1 MLWASI
7 LPVRNNTVRKKTE
20 VQNDL
25 TQTAELQAAVKP
37 PTATDRPTS
46 SPRTQNEREWMNG
59 WMNELMERRCDRV
72 MNGKEGKEENE
83 TSCAYLKET
92 RGHGS
97 AWHAVVGGHVA
108 HYGAGG
114 CCCTLGNRQREQ
126 VSTDITQP
134 WYNTNIT
141 PTLLWFWRD
150 MIYSALFGSPITI
163 WHQNTGFE
171 NLMLRFGLWVLCST
185 FICLDVLIH

>member
-1 MLWASI
+1 
-7 LPVRNNTVRKKTE
+7 
-20 VQNDL
+20 
-25 TQTAELQAAVKP
+25 
-37 PTATDRPTS
+37 
-46 SPRTQNEREWMNG
+46 
-59 WMNELMERRCDRV
+59 MERRCDRV

-126 VSTDITQP
+126 VSKDIRQP

-150 MIYSALFGSPITI
+150 MIYSAVFGSSITI
-163 WHQNTGFE
+163 WHQNTGFSKPDADI
-171 NLMLRFGLWVLCST
+171 WVMSVMQYIYMSRCPHTLIKNHISSFFLSKLPFLT
-185 FICLDVLIH
+185 CLTLKTSI

>member
-1 MLWASI
+1 M
-7 LPVRNNTVRKKTE
+7 
-20 VQNDL
+20 
-25 TQTAELQAAVKP
+25 
-37 PTATDRPTS
+37 
-46 SPRTQNEREWMNG
+46 NER
-59 WMNELMERRCDRV
+59 MERRCDRV

-126 VSTDITQP
+126 VSKDIRQP
-134 WYNTNIT
+134 
-141 PTLLWFWRD
+141 
-150 MIYSALFGSPITI
+150 
-163 WHQNTGFE
+163 
-171 NLMLRFGLWVLCST
+171 
-185 FICLDVLIH
+185 